1 MSAAHCPPVADSTVA
16 AEAMAQMAFLSGVL
30 GPQLPQHL
38 PTGMAALPGPRAQ
51 AQALSGLRAYRANGL
66 AVAHR
71 ALMAAYP
78 SVAAMIGEEAMQV
91 LARDLWWHAP
101 PTLGDLARWG
111 GGLAEWLASFEP
123 LAAYPWLPDCA
134 RLDWA
139 VHCAATLADVPQGV
153 EDLHLLAEVDPEQ
166 LSLVLVPGLVQVHSL
181 WPLAELRQAHLA
193 AEPDPDVIAQLL
205 SLDRPQTSVTLV
217 WRQGWQ
223 TRVSTVTSAEAQFM
237 QALAEG
243 QSLAQALESVQDT
256 DFDFQSWL
264 LRALGEAWL
273 SRAQHR

>member
-1 MSAAHCPPVADSTVA
+1 MTQANDLEQTDAAAA
-16 AEAMAQMAFLSGVL
+16 AEALSQRSFLAAVLSAQA
-30 GPQLPQHL
+30 PQQLPA
-38 PTGMAALPGPRAQ
+38 GMAALPGPQAQ

-91 LARDLWWHAP
+91 LARDLWWRAP
-101 PTLGDLARWG
+101 PTLGDLGRWG
-111 GGLAEWLASFEP
+111 GGLADWLAGFEP
-123 LAAYPWLPDCA
+123 LADYPWLPDCA

-193 AEPDPDVIAQLL
+193 AEPDPEVIAQLL
-205 SLDRPQTSVTLV
+205 SPDHPLAGVTLV

-223 TRVSTVTSAEAQFM
+223 TRAGTVTSSEAQFM
-237 QALAEG
+237 QGLAEG
-243 QSLAQALESVQDT
+243 QSLALALEGAQDT

-264 LRALGEAWL
+264 LRALGDAWL
-273 SRAQHR
+273 CRVQLL